1 MPRYLAI
8 CSYDGT
14 HYKGFQKQIDGGTI
28 QDNIEDALSKL
39 LNVKTIIHAS
49 GRTDAQVHAYNQTFH
64 FDTIKE
70 LDTTKFI
77 HSMNCLL
84 NDDIHIKSLK
94 EVDSDFHARISAKK
108 KHYRYVINMGEKDPF
123 YINYHYQLNKKLDV
137 DKIKEA
143 SKLFIG
149 EHNFQ
154 DFTSKEED
162 FSSFIRTIDNI
173 EVNQVDDILIIDFY
187 GNGFMRY
194 MIRMIV
200 GTLLE
205 IGLDKEDYSFIEEHL
220 DKKERRIISYKA
232 PGNGLYLVEV
242 IY

>member
-1 MPRYLAI
+1 MPRYLVT

-28 QDNIEDALSKL
+28 QDNIEEVLSKL
-39 LNVKTIIHAS
+39 LNTKIVIHAS

-64 FDTIKE
+64 FDSEKV

-77 HSMNCLL
+77 YSMNCLL
-84 NDDIHIKSLK
+84 NQDIHIKSIK
-94 EVDSDFHARISAKK
+94 VVDNDFHARISAKK

-123 YINYHYQLNKKLDV
+123 YINYHYQLNKELDV
-137 DKIKEA
+137 DKIKDA
-143 SKLFIG
+143 AKLFCG

-162 FSSFIRTIDNI
+162 FSSFIRNIDNI
-173 EVNQVDDILIIDFY
+173 EVNKVDDILIIDFY

-200 GTLLE
+200 GTLVA
-205 IGLDKEDYSFIEEHL
+205 IGLGKENNHFILEHL
-220 DKKERRIISYKA
+220 DKKERRIISYKV

>member
-1 MPRYLAI
+1 MRYLI
-8 CSYDGT
+8 NFSYDGSMFNG
-14 HYKGFQKQIDGGTI
+14 YQKQPNLRTVQGCL
-28 QDNIEDALSKL
+28 EDALKFI
-39 LNVKTIIHAS
+39 NGGCCIDIHSS
-49 GRTDAQVHAYNQTFH
+49 GRTDKGVHAYNQYAH
-64 FDTIKE
+64 FDMDRSITLYK
-70 LDTTKFI
+70 LK
-77 HSMNCLL
+77 CAL
-84 NDDIHIKSLK
+84 NTYTPDDIYIKNVRI
-94 EVDSDFHARISAKK
+94 VDNDFHARISAKK
-108 KHYRYVINMGEKDPF
+108 KHYRYVVNMGEKDPF

-173 EVNQVDDILIIDFY
+173 EVNQVDDILILDFY

-200 GTLLE
+200 GTLIE
-205 IGLDKEDYSFIEEHL
+205 IGLGKEDSSFIEEHL